1 MLNIEQ
7 QIVLSERST
16 TLQEMIGN
24 EPDNS
29 LYKYFLEDSNI
40 ASDQK
45 AQIVYSNYD
54 SLAWGEVAKHLTSQK
69 VRRIGIKTFPQVG
82 AIGFFTLLNEERSKI
97 LAPVH
102 VKSKKYTAPSIVV
115 TELDTTLQIVISPP
129 IDYGADDNDDI
140 FSDGNDIFDDGDG
153 GTINSKIKYVCHR
166 VILRLN
172 QFAHEYITYEN
183 VIEVPKPITT
193 GTYDIYCVGYIHE
206 GEAVSEDSNHVYLD
220 IVGTQEDWPGPQEN
234 SDIFIKD
241 LEITADNKVRFM
253 RSDGFTKDSDNSVDF
268 TGYATTQQVK
278 QQISEAI
285 QQAIQDSWEASY

>member
-1 MLNIEQ
+1 MLNIKQ
-7 QIVLSERST
+7 QIVLSERNN

-29 LYKYFLEDSNI
+29 LYKYFLEDSNS

-54 SLAWGEVAKHLTSQK
+54 SLVWGEMAKHLTSQK

-102 VKSKKYTAPSIVV
+102 HKVTKYAVPTF
-115 TELDTTLQIVISPP
+115 TMEETDTTFIFHCSSPKGVTYACYR
-129 IDYGADDNDDI
+129 I
-140 FSDGNDIFDDGDG
+140 
-153 GTINSKIKYVCHR
+153 
-166 VILRLN
+166 ILRLDR
-172 QFAHEYITYEN
+172 FAHEYITYEETL
-183 VIEVPKPITT
+183 EVLKPVTT

-206 GEAVSEDSNHVYLD
+206 GEAISEDSKHYSVD
-220 IVGTQEDWPGPQEN
+220 VVGTQEEWPGPQEN

-241 LEITADNKVRFM
+241 LEITTDNKVRFM
-253 RSDGFTKDSDNSVDF
+253 RSDGFDKTSDAAVNF
-268 TGYATTQQVK
+268 TGYATTQQLTD
-278 QQISEAI
+278 AI
-285 QQAIQDSWEASY
+285 QQAIKDSWEGSY

>member
-16 TLQEMIGN
+16 TSQEMIGN

-29 LYKYFLEDSNI
+29 LYKYFLEDNNS

-54 SLAWGEVAKHLTSQK
+54 SLVWGEVAKHLTSQK

-102 VKSKKYTAPSIVV
+102 HKVTKYATPTFTVEE
-115 TELDTTLQIVISPP
+115 TDTTF
-129 IDYGADDNDDI
+129 I
-140 FSDGNDIFDDGDG
+140 FHCSAPKDV
-153 GTINSKIKYVCHR
+153 TYVCYR
-166 VILRLN
+166 IILRLDK
-172 QFAHEYITYEN
+172 FAHEYITYEETL
-183 VIEVPKPITT
+183 EVPKPATT

-206 GEAVSEDSNHVYLD
+206 GEAVSEDSNHISLS
-220 IVGTQEDWPGPQEN
+220 IVGTSTEWPGPMQG
-234 SDIFIKD
+234 SDLFITD
-241 LEITADNKVRFM
+241 VEITNENKVHIR
-253 RSDGFTKDSDNSVDF
+253 RSDGFEKTSDRGVDL
-268 TGYATTQQVK
+268 TGYATTQQLT
-278 QQISEAI
+278 EAI